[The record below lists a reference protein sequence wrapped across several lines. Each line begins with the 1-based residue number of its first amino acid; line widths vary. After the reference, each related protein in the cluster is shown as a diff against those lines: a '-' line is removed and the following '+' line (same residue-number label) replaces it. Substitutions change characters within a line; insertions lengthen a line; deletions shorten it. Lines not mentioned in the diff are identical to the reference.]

1 MSISEETTTVPQA
14 PPSATA
20 PGADIWDIDPVHS
33 TVEFVVRH
41 AFTRMRGRFG
51 DVWGVLSIADPPERS
66 TGHVEIAA
74 GSIDMGQEGRDA
86 RHRRHARGLPRR
98 GYRLP
103 RRRPVPFPHVPHR
116 CRCR

>member
-1 MSISEETTTVPQA
+1 
-14 PPSATA
+14 
-20 PGADIWDIDPVHS
+20 
-33 TVEFVVRH
+33 
-41 AFTRMRGRFG
+41 MRGRFG
-51 DVWGVLSIADPPERS
+51 EVWGVLSIADPPERS

-74 GSIDMGQEGRDA
+74 GSIDTGQEGRDA

-116 CRCR
+116 CRCRARATGAARREGELTLRAVRCAGGELRQVA